1 MPMARR
7 LRRRHL
13 EPGLQKRTCTCVSI
27 AMHMLQ
33 RMQSDRSGRARA
45 FLQPTSA
52 ELT

>member
-13 EPGLQKRTCTCVSI
+13 EPDCRTHVHVPFHRD
-27 AMHMLQ
+27 AHVVQ
-33 RMQSDRSGRARA
+33 RMQSDRGGRVRA